1 MNASHDYIR
10 KLNLYTES
18 GVKEYWI
25 VDYERGSI
33 FVYYLAQDHFN
44 AVAYSFCD
52 TIKVNIYD
60 DLYIDFSKMNI

>member
-25 VDYERGSI
+25 VDYERESI
-33 FVYYLAQDHFN
+33 FVYNLAQDYFN
-44 AVAYSFCD
+44 ATAYSFHD
-52 TIKVNIYD
+52 TIKVNIYS
-60 DLYIDFSKMNI
+60 DLYIDFSKLDI